1 MLKPVTLSLYYLNDN
16 YEDFEV
22 HCDNFDFDLDEAI
35 EKTPNG
41 VANMQ
46 RELKTNRYLP
56 ELGKRIKDT
65 FDMLN
70 RESKIEITSVSITS
84 YSSCNIEFA
93 IKSDLPED
101 KVKALITNIVKN
113 DTFNLYVDFIN
124 PDDDEME
131 SLELKF
137 KFYEFN

>member
-1 MLKPVTLSLYYLNDN
+1 MTKPVTLSLYYLIDN
-16 YEDFEV
+16 YEDFEI
-22 HCDNFDFDLDEAI
+22 HCDNFDLDEAI
-35 EKTPNG
+35 ERTPNG
-41 VANMQ
+41 VTNMQ
-46 RELKTNRYLP
+46 RALKTNWYLP

-65 FDMLN
+65 FDNLN
-70 RESKIEITSVSITS
+70 RESKIEITNAAIRY
-84 YSSCNIEFA
+84 YSSCNIELA
-93 IKSDLPED
+93 ITSDLPED

>member
-1 MLKPVTLSLYYLNDN
+1 M
-16 YEDFEV
+16 
-22 HCDNFDFDLDEAI
+22 DEAI

-46 RELKTNRYLP
+46 RKLKTNWYLP

-65 FDMLN
+65 FDNLN
-70 RESKIEITSVSITS
+70 RESKIEITNAAIRY
-84 YSSCNIEFA
+84 YSSCNIELA
-93 IKSDLPED
+93 ITSDLPED

-137 KFYEFN
+137 KFYEYN

>member
-1 MLKPVTLSLYYLNDN
+1 MTKPVTLSLYYLIDN

-22 HCDNFDFDLDEAI
+22 HCDNF
-35 EKTPNG
+35 
-41 VANMQ
+41 ANMQ
-46 RELKTNRYLP
+46 RALKSNRYLP

-84 YSSCNIEFA
+84 YSSCNIELA

>member
-1 MLKPVTLSLYYLNDN
+1 MTKPVTLSLYYLNDN

-22 HCDNFDFDLDEAI
+22 HCDNFDLNEAI
-35 EKTPNG
+35 ERTPNG

-46 RELKTNRYLP
+46 RALKTNWYLP
-56 ELGKRIKDT
+56 ELGQRIKDT
-65 FDMLN
+65 FDNLN
-70 RESKIEITSVSITS
+70 RESKIEITNASIKY
-84 YSSCNIEFA
+84 YSSCTIELT

-101 KVKALITNIVKN
+101 KVKALITNLVKN

-137 KFYEFN
+137 KFYEFK

>member
-1 MLKPVTLSLYYLNDN
+1 MQKPVTLSLYYLIDN
-16 YEDFEV
+16 YEDFEI
-22 HCDNFDFDLDEAI
+22 HCDNFDLDEAI
-35 EKTPNG
+35 ERTPNG
-41 VANMQ
+41 VTNIQ
-46 RELKTNRYLP
+46 RALKTNWYLP

-65 FDMLN
+65 FDNLN
-70 RESKIEITSVSITS
+70 RESKIEITNAAIRY
-84 YSSCNIEFA
+84 YSSCNIELA
-93 IKSDLPED
+93 ITSDLPED

>member
-1 MLKPVTLSLYYLNDN
+1 M
-16 YEDFEV
+16 
-22 HCDNFDFDLDEAI
+22 
-35 EKTPNG
+35 
-41 VANMQ
+41 
-46 RELKTNRYLP
+46 
-56 ELGKRIKDT
+56 
-65 FDMLN
+65 
-70 RESKIEITSVSITS
+70 SITS

>member
-1 MLKPVTLSLYYLNDN
+1 MQKALKS
-16 YEDFEV
+16 
-22 HCDNFDFDLDEAI
+22 
-35 EKTPNG
+35 
-41 VANMQ
+41 
-46 RELKTNRYLP
+46 NRYLP
-56 ELGKRIKDT
+56 ELGQRIKDT

-70 RESKIEITSVSITS
+70 RESKIEITSVSIIS
-84 YSSCNIEFA
+84 YSSCDIELS

-137 KFYEFN
+137 KFYEFQ